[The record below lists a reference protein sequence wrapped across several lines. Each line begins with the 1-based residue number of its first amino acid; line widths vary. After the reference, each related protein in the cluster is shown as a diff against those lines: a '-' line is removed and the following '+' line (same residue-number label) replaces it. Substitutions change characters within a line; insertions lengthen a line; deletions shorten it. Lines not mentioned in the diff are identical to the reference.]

1 MFESYSHEENYRVA
15 VRHKMYAI
23 CMKYLGLDVG
33 TKRTGAA
40 FADSDDDILFSLE
53 TIHHASEAELFSV
66 IRKLVTQYRVDE
78 VVLGMPLLPGG
89 SEGKQTETVYSLL
102 KALTTAKIPCSILDE
117 RYTSQKQQTFDS
129 DAAAACE
136 ILAVKLK
143 RKGNIGH

>member
-1 MFESYSHEENYRVA
+1 MR
-15 VRHKMYAI
+15 
-23 CMKYLGLDVG
+23 YLGLDVG

-53 TIHHASEAELFSV
+53 TIHHDSEEELFAV
-66 IRKLVTQYRVDE
+66 LRELVTQHGVDE
-78 VVLGMPLLPGG
+78 VVLGLPLLPDG
-89 SEGKQTETVYSLL
+89 SEGKQARIVNSLA
-102 KALTTAKIPCSILDE
+102 KALLDAKIPCSLLDE
-117 RYTSQKQQTFDS
+117 RYTSQKKHSFDS